1 MTAMNTLTKN
11 DCGNSTFAPHRGM
24 YSALDAKED
33 ENMACKW
40 GEKKNMTI
48 LLAVSLVLLIGG
60 VTCGLLLPKE
70 AHLSSRIAGFF
81 SGMGGSFTA
90 ISLVGLVR
98 RRLIGEAR
106 AKDSELAATD
116 ERGQLIALKAQNI
129 LALCVT
135 FSMCAMVVVAT
146 VRGDTLYMLLGGVLL
161 LLSAAGKAAA
171 AYLYG
176 KQL

>member
-1 MTAMNTLTKN
+1 MT
-11 DCGNSTFAPHRGM
+11 
-24 YSALDAKED
+24 
-33 ENMACKW
+33 CKW
-40 GEKKNMTI
+40 GEKKNMTV
-48 LLAVSLVLLIGG
+48 LLAVGLA
-60 VTCGLLLPKE
+60 LLLGGFICNRLLPE
-70 AHLSSRIAGFF
+70 DAHLPSRIAGFF
-81 SGMGGSFTA
+81 SGMGGSFTV
-90 ISLVGLVR
+90 ISLVVLVR

-135 FSMCAMVVVAT
+135 FSMCTMVVVAT

>member
-1 MTAMNTLTKN
+1 MT
-11 DCGNSTFAPHRGM
+11 
-24 YSALDAKED
+24 
-33 ENMACKW
+33 CKW
-40 GEKKNMTI
+40 GEKKNMTV
-48 LLAVSLVLLIGG
+48 LLAVGLA
-60 VTCGLLLPKE
+60 LLLGGFICNRLLPE
-70 AHLSSRIAGFF
+70 DAHLPSRIAGFF

-90 ISLVGLVR
+90 ISLVVLVR

-146 VRGDTLYMLLGGVLL
+146 VRGDTLYMLLGAALL

>member
-1 MTAMNTLTKN
+1 MTATNTLTKN

-24 YSALDAKED
+24 YSALYAKED

-90 ISLVGLVR
+90 ISLVVLVR

-146 VRGDTLYMLLGGVLL
+146 VRGDTLYMLVGGVLL